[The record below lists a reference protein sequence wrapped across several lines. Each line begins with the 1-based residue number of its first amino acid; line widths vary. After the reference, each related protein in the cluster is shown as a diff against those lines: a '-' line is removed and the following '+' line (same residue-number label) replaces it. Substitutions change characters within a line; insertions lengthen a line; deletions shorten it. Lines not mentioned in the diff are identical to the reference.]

1 MQCRVC
7 SGYGARAQTRDLHRA
22 RLGAVRRLLP
32 DPRRRLVQPAT
43 RGARMGA
50 ISARQAI
57 TRSSTRRRARLRPRQ
72 PARITSAVRRIRPT
86 QAAAT
91 LSSVMATSSSTPT
104 RSAPASAA
112 RSCCAP
118 VRPISHGRPRRR
130 GVLSGT
136 HAVLSGTHRGYSRR
150 AAAVLPC
157 GPSRTA
163 GLGTIGYSWVL
174 AGVLWGQSR
183 GTVGSSRG
191 TIGANKYRAAAR
203 KEALDAARGLDARG
217 LCGWARG
224 AVATG
229 ALGTPLSGGVHT
241 GVPTTCT
248 TSCVHGR
255 LARG

>member
-1 MQCRVC
+1 VQCKVC
-7 SGYGARAQTRDLHRA
+7 SGSGARAQTRHLHRA
-22 RLGAVRRLLP
+22 RWGAVRRLLP

-50 ISARQAI
+50 IGARQAI

-72 PARITSAVRRIRPT
+72 PARPTTAVRRIRPT

-91 LSSVMATSSSTPT
+91 VSRVMANSTSTPT

-118 VRPISHGRPRRR
+118 VRPIWHGRPMHRR
-130 GVLSGT
+130 VLLGT

-163 GLGTIGYSWVL
+163 GPDTIGYSRGYYGAL
-174 AGVLWGQSR
+174 TRYCGVLTRYYRGSQVSRSGAEGGARRGTWVGCARLFWLGSR
-183 GTVGSSRG
+183 GCCNGCSGYCTVRWG
-191 TIGANKYRAAAR
+191 THWGTDDVHHFVRAWPT
-203 KEALDAARGLDARG
+203 ARG
-217 LCGWARG
+217 
-224 AVATG
+224 
-229 ALGTPLSGGVHT
+229 
-241 GVPTTCT
+241 
-248 TSCVHGR
+248 
-255 LARG
+255 